1 MNSPSIALIGARRAN
16 QGLGPFVAKQLRAA
30 GANIPAFVGTSQAS
44 NDLAAEELRSI
55 AGLNCEGFTELG
67 SLLGKHKVDAIAI
80 LSPPETHASYLDQA
94 LRNGLHALCEKPF
107 VLEGRN
113 ATKDVESLLA
123 GFAEAGLMVGENC
136 QWPRLLPSFV
146 ELFGPQSLSAPTRF
160 AMGLSPSS
168 CGVEMGADSLSHPL
182 SLLQAQDPGP
192 AHVSQVQVQ
201 MQAPEGPCQVQFC
214 FHGPSRSLGCTIHL
228 QDSPQRPRPAW
239 LQFDSSRADR
249 LIRASDYAIF
259 LVDGSRQVPAPD
271 PMRIHL
277 REFVIDL
284 ERSLNGEP
292 PISTSPIL
300 YRARM
305 LTDLLAA
312 FPTNNS

>member
-1 MNSPSIALIGARRAN
+1 MNSPSIALIGARRAH
-16 QGLGPFVAKQLRAA
+16 QGLGPFVAKHLHHA
-30 GANIPAFVGTSQAS
+30 GATIPAFVGTSQAS
-44 NDLAAEELRSI
+44 NALAAEELRSI
-55 AGLNCEGFTELG
+55 AGLDCEGFTDLG
-67 SLLGKHKVDAIAI
+67 SLLKRHKVDAIAI
-80 LSPPETHASYLDQA
+80 LSPPETHAAYLEQA
-94 LRNGLHALCEKPF
+94 LRNGLHVLCEKPF
-107 VLEGRN
+107 VLHGRN
-113 ATKDVESLLA
+113 ATKDVESLLT

-146 ELFGPQSLSAPTRF
+146 ELFGPESLHAPTRF

-168 CGVEMGADSLSHPL
+168 SGVDMGADSLSHPL

-214 FHGPSRSLGCTIHL
+214 FHGPSRSLRCTIHL

-259 LVDGSRQVPAPD
+259 LVDGNRQVPAPD
-271 PMRIHL
+271 PMQIHL
-277 REFVIDL
+277 REFVTDL
-284 ERSLNGEP
+284 ERSLNDEP

-300 YRARM
+300 DRARM